1 MPTQTQ
7 NTTQDLGQSGENQ
20 PGENTHPAPSEQSSK
35 SNKKPAAQSK
45 TQSKKAAPL
54 DAKVRAALEALLMTT
69 DRPLKAQTI
78 IDTLAVLNDSPNK
91 PSGEITPD
99 SVNDAVDQLNQE
111 YNSTGRSFRIERIAA
126 GYRIMTLPDFAPVVA
141 AMHRAKAGTRLTRT
155 QLETLSIIAY
165 RQPVTRAEL
174 ENIRGVACGD
184 IVRALMDRQL
194 VKITGR
200 AEVLGR
206 PMLYGTAPRFLDTF
220 GLASLKDLPKP
231 EELLGNMEQ
240 QP

>member
-1 MPTQTQ
+1 MTTQTQ
-7 NTTQDLGQSGENQ
+7 SPPET
-20 PGENTHPAPSEQSSK
+20 SEIE
-35 SNKKPAAQSK
+35 
-45 TQSKKAAPL
+45 PL
-54 DAKVRAALEALLMTT
+54 DAQSRAALEALLMTA
-69 DRPLKAQTI
+69 DRPLKPQAI
-78 IDTLAVLNDSPNK
+78 IDPLNLLDPKSGPIDQSTLDQAIDALNDDY
-91 PSGEITPD
+91 E
-99 SVNDAVDQLNQE
+99 
-111 YNSTGRSFRIERIAA
+111 STGRSFRIERVAA

-141 AMHRAKAGTRLTRT
+141 AMHRARAGTRLTRT

-206 PMLYGTAPRFLDTF
+206 PMLYGTTQRFLDTF
-220 GLASLKDLPKP
+220 GLASIKDLPKP
-231 EELLGNMEQ
+231 EELLGTMEQ
-240 QP
+240 